1 MIIVSTLN
9 NEAQGKMKFRLP
21 RRSVSLAL
29 KIVFV
34 SLAIYVPA
42 GRAQDPPVQ
51 QLTAPPPLRIISRE
65 ERAKLNAENDEKTRL
80 RETIQLAD
88 AHLAKAQ
95 EHTTQHDYDSAAKEL
110 GNYGALLDDALAFLR
125 PMSRDRNKTRDLYK
139 RLELA
144 LRSQGPRL
152 TAMRRTTPLEYAVWI
167 KEVEDFARK
176 GRTEALNSFYGHTV
190 FREGLQKPIDEK
202 RSLQPSQNGLKVPEN
217 KP

>member
-9 NEAQGKMKFRLP
+9 YEAQGKMKSPLLQRFI
-21 RRSVSLAL
+21 SLAL

-34 SLAIYVPA
+34 SVAIYIPDI
-42 GRAQDPPVQ
+42 RAQDPPVQ
-51 QLTAPPPLRIISRE
+51 QLIAPPPLRIISRA
-65 ERAKLNAENDEKTRL
+65 ERAKLDAEGDSKTRL
-80 RETIQLAD
+80 RETIALAD

-110 GNYGALLDDALAFLR
+110 GNYGALLDNALAFLR
-125 PMSRDRNKTRDLYK
+125 PMSRDGNKTRDLYK

-144 LRSQGPRL
+144 LREHGPRL

-190 FREGLQKPIDEK
+190 FREGQLNPSDEK
-202 RSLQPSQNGLKVPEN
+202 QSLQPSKDGVKVPEN

>member
-9 NEAQGKMKFRLP
+9 YEALGKMKSPGLQRLI
-21 RRSVSLAL
+21 SVAL

-42 GRAQDPPVQ
+42 VRAQDPQVQ
-51 QLTAPPPLRIISRE
+51 QLTAPPPLRIISRD
-65 ERAKLNAENDEKTRL
+65 ERAKLDAENDSKDRL
-80 RETIQLAD
+80 RETIALAD

-110 GNYGALLDDALAFLR
+110 GNYGALLDDALALLR

-144 LRSQGPRL
+144 LRAQGPRL

-190 FREGLQKPIDEK
+190 FREGNQKPIDEK
-202 RSLQPSQNGLKVPEN
+202 RALQPPNDAAKVPEN